1 MPHLYSA
8 SAGVKIV
15 NGKEG
20 FLVDGCC
27 CCVEA
32 SVDFLPRKEELPDFC
47 SRGFLEGTSE
57 DCCLPVKADREEA
70 LLVRSFRASLEV
82 VRSSLLPGRVV
93 SRREGF
99 LFSRKESALESTYCH
114 FGDFRWFVPGC

>member
-20 FLVDGCC
+20 FLVDGCCCC

-93 SRREGF
+93 SEKNRF
-99 LFSRKESALESTYCH
+99 KFS
-114 FGDFRWFVPGC
+114 